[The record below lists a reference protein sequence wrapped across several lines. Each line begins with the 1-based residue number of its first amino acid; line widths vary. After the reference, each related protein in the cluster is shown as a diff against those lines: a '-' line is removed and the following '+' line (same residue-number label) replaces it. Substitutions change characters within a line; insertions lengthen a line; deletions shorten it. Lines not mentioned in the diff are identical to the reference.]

1 MTKGTL
7 LQPSLVGSKERLPMK
22 KEATPKR
29 KGLKRNTYDEKKG
42 EKSRRS
48 LRIMKF
54 LLYLSP
60 RSSVLSRGMH
70 WVNH

>member
-29 KGLKRNTYDEKKG
+29 KGLKRNTYDEKKRG
-42 EKSRRS
+42 KSHED
-48 LRIMKF
+48 L
-54 LLYLSP
+54 
-60 RSSVLSRGMH
+60 
-70 WVNH
+70 